1 MSMLK
6 NMTNFIKGADLNN
19 PAESEEMEIKREP
32 KREVRREETEEEML
46 QNFSKKIAQT
56 SDNFKNTIRSGDST
70 IYENDVFTNRSNQVK
85 IVKPK
90 SYENAEVIGEAIKD
104 GKVIILD
111 LNKLET
117 QLATR
122 ILDFVT
128 GICFA
133 YNIEPEKVEA
143 KIFMIDPDHKRKR

>member
-1 MSMLK
+1 MFKNVVDFVKGDKIASNEEVEQELK
-6 NMTNFIKGADLNN
+6 QENN
-19 PAESEEMEIKREP
+19 ASEEKMVQNLKS
-32 KREVRREETEEEML
+32 KLQFQNTEM
-46 QNFSKKIAQT
+46 
-56 SDNFKNTIRSGDST
+56 NTKSNGT
-70 IYENDVFTNRSNQVK
+70 IYENDVFINRSNQVK

-90 SYENAEVIGEAIKD
+90 SYDNAEVIGEAIKD

-143 KIFMIDPDHKRKR
+143 KIFMIDPQHKRKR